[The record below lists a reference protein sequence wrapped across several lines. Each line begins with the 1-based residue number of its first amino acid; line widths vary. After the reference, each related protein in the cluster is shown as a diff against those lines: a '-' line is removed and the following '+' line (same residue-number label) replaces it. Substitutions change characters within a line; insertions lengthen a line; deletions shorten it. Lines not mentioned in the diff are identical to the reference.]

1 MLFSYEDEDL
11 ADFQICI
18 NVPLTVTNWFEY
30 KKKLSR
36 NIHALMVRVSF
47 RVVNPPFKKTISFKR
62 KILEKNR
69 LNIEK
74 LQLRAKF
81 QTTMMS
87 CSRII

>member
-11 ADFQICI
+11 ADFQIRI

-69 LNIEK
+69 LNIEI

-81 QTTMMS
+81 QTAMVS

>member
-1 MLFSYEDEDL
+1 MLFSYEDENL

-47 RVVNPPFKKTISFKR
+47 RVVNPPFKKNYFFQKEDFR
-62 KILEKNR
+62 KK
-69 LNIEK
+69 
-74 LQLRAKF
+74 
-81 QTTMMS
+81 
-87 CSRII
+87 